1 MTVPII
7 DGEAI
12 LRRENHEISILVAT
26 DGVTITHAW
35 CSAGEQVAGRHLHRE
50 HTDAFYVLEGELT
63 FEIGRG
69 ARTITVSSG
78 GFVAAPPELAHSLRN
93 DGDRPARWL
102 TIHAPDGG
110 LRRVHARPP
119 RRRRGRVGHLGHAA
133 RRRPAR
139 TRRDRPVMIER

>member
-1 MTVPII
+1 MASPNL
-7 DGEAI
+7 DKAALSE
-12 LRRENHEISILVAT
+12 L
-26 DGVTITHAW
+26 
-35 CSAGEQVAGRHLHRE
+35 SAS
-50 HTDAFYVLEGELT
+50 FKGELT

-110 LRRVHARPP
+110 FAAFMRGLRDGVEVEWDISAMP
-119 RRRRGRVGHLGHAA
+119 